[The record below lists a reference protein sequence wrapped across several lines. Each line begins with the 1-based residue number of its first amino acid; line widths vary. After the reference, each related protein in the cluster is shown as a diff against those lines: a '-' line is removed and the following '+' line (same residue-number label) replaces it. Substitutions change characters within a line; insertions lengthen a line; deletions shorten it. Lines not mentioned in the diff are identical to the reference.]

1 MTKPVQ
7 NLHIMRGKL
16 TSNLQL
22 SAFSTWNSLNL
33 LSSYNDARTK
43 DATLPTTDTH
53 VNIKLREQILKITS
67 TEQQKVKNPKSKITR
82 KYSNILY
89 NAFCKVKYHYNLIE
103 AVNSLFSQFLQV
115 PPCFVY
121 KLKLLKFSGIFWT
134 QKLECLCQ
142 KQLNS

>member
-1 MTKPVQ
+1 MESA
-7 NLHIMRGKL
+7 HFEGKL
-16 TSNLQL
+16 NIRFTTFSFQYTKFSKFTLFLQRRPHERRN
-22 SAFSTWNSLNL
+22 AP
-33 LSSYNDARTK
+33 NDRYTCE
-43 DATLPTTDTH
+43 H
-53 VNIKLREQILKITS
+53 KIERANFENFKNWTAES
-67 TEQQKVKNPKSKITR
+67 QNPKSKFTR

-103 AVNSLFSQFLQV
+103 PVNSLFSQFLQV

-134 QKLECLCQ
+134 EKLECLCQ